1 MSKEN
6 LVKLI
11 ETAAEDEQLGQQLQ
25 HASSYEAVKVLA
37 AVRGLD
43 LGDLSAEEAQ
53 RTVDVLSGTASG
65 ELSDEEMEL
74 VSGGF
79 NIGMPPTLTKGFSF
93 GVERKIVASGG
104 GSGI

>member
-6 LVKLI
+6 LIKLI
-11 ETAAEDEQLGQQLQ
+11 EAATADEQLMQRLQ
-25 HASSYEAVKVLA
+25 SADSFEAIKTLA
-37 AVRGLD
+37 AEQELD
-43 LGDLSAEEAQ
+43 LGDLSAEDAK
-53 RTVDVLSGTASG
+53 RTVDVITGEASG

-93 GVERKIVASGG
+93 GVERKIVANGG
-104 GSGI
+104 GSDI